1 VTKEF
6 TAMTRAH
13 SQPQHTSHLT
23 DIDLLCAHAGQG
35 SGDGSPLVT
44 PLVQSTTYCRDG
56 IESTAPHAYS
66 RVSNPT
72 VDALEA
78 TLGRLENAPPG
89 VCFGTG
95 LGAETAL
102 FLALLRAGDHA
113 VCGRAVY
120 GGTTRLFEK
129 ILEPLGVACTFLDA
143 TNPAEVAAAVRPNT
157 RLIFIETP
165 ANPTLELT
173 DIRAIARIAKTAG
186 ALLAVDNTFLTP
198 VLQQPLELGAD
209 ITVSS
214 TTKFIEGHSAALGG
228 VIVSRNTS
236 VLERVRFIRK
246 CTGGI
251 IAPLNAWLTLQ
262 GIKTLPIRL
271 RAQSQN
277 AARIAHW
284 LAERDEVTGVN
295 YPGLDSF
302 PQSDLANA
310 QHRGCHGA
318 VLSFDFEQGDTF
330 ARAFVTNLRHCRLVE
345 HVGSV
350 ETLITHPASMT
361 HADLTTAQRL
371 SVGIT
376 DGLVRLSVGLEDADT
391 IIADIE
397 QALAAASEICERNSV
412 QKGAER
418 CLASV

>member
-1 VTKEF
+1 
-6 TAMTRAH
+6 MTRAH
-13 SQPQHTSHLT
+13 SQPSTAPIPRGFT
-23 DIDLLCAHAGQG
+23 DIDLICAHAGQG
-35 SGDGSPLVT
+35 SGDGTPLVT

-72 VDALEA
+72 VAALEE

-102 FLALLRAGDHA
+102 FLALLKAGDHA

-129 ILEPLGVACTFLDA
+129 ILEPLGVTCTFVDA
-143 TNPAEVAAAVRPNT
+143 TNTAEVAAAVRPNT
-157 RLIFIETP
+157 KLIFIETP

-186 ALLAVDNTFLTP
+186 GGAGALLAVDNTFLTP
-198 VLQQPLELGAD
+198 VLQQPLDLGAD

-228 VIVSRNTS
+228 VIVSRDAS

-277 AARIAHW
+277 AARIAAW
-284 LAERDEVTGVN
+284 LAERKEVAGVN

-302 PQSDLANA
+302 PQADLAAA
-310 QHRGCHGA
+310 QHRGSHGA
-318 VLSFDFEQGDTF
+318 VLSFDFAAGDGGVF

-361 HADLTTAQRL
+361 HADLTTEQRL

-391 IIADIE
+391 IIADLE
-397 QALAAASEICERNSV
+397 RAFVAAADICA
-412 QKGAER
+412 KGAER

>member
-1 VTKEF
+1 MARTDF
-6 TAMTRAH
+6 TPNRF
-13 SQPQHTSHLT
+13 S
-23 DIDLLCAHAGQG
+23 DLDLICAHAGQG

-72 VDALEA
+72 VAALEA
-78 TLGRLENAPPG
+78 TLGRLESAPPG

-129 ILEPLGVACTFLDA
+129 ILEPLGVSCTFVDA
-143 TNPAEVAAAVRPNT
+143 TNPAVVAAAVRPNT

-228 VIVSRNTS
+228 VIVSRNET

-251 IAPLNAWLTLQ
+251 IAPFNAWLTLQ
-262 GIKTLPIRL
+262 GLKTLPIRL
-271 RAQSQN
+271 RTQSDN
-277 AARIAHW
+277 TARIAAW
-284 LAERDEVTGVN
+284 LADRPEVTGVN
-295 YPGLDSF
+295 YPGLESF
-302 PQSDLANA
+302 PQADLAAA
-310 QHRGCHGA
+310 QHRGHHGA
-318 VLSFDFEQGDTF
+318 VLSFDFAAGDRF
-330 ARAFVTNLRHCRLVE
+330 ARAFVTGLTHCRLVE

-361 HADLTTAQRL
+361 HADLTPDQRRA
-371 SVGIT
+371 VGIS
-376 DGLVRLSVGLEDADT
+376 DGLVRLSVGLEDFRT
-391 IIADIE
+391 IIADFE
-397 QALAAASEICERNSV
+397 TAFADAAVSCGLGRE
-412 QKGAER
+412 GAGR
-418 CLASV
+418 CLANA

>member
-1 VTKEF
+1 MARIDSPESVL
-6 TAMTRAH
+6 
-13 SQPQHTSHLT
+13 S

-35 SGDGSPLVT
+35 DGDGSPLVT

-56 IESTAPHAYS
+56 IGSAAPHAYS

-89 VCFGTG
+89 VCFGAG

-102 FLALLRAGDHA
+102 FLALLKAGDHA
-113 VCGRAVY
+113 VCARAVY

-129 ILEPLGVACTFLDA
+129 ILEPLGVACTFVDA
-143 TNPAEVAAAVRPNT
+143 TNPAAVVAAVRANT
-157 RLIFIETP
+157 KLIFIETP

-228 VIVSRNTS
+228 VVVSRNTG
-236 VLERVRFIRK
+236 VLDRVRFIRK

-262 GIKTLPIRL
+262 GLKTLPVRL
-271 RAQSQN
+271 RAQSDN
-277 AARIAHW
+277 AARIAAW
-284 LAERDEVTGVN
+284 LADREEVNGVN

-302 PQSDLANA
+302 PQSDLAAA
-310 QHRGCHGA
+310 QHRGRHGA
-318 VLSFDFEQGDTF
+318 VLSFDFAQGDAF
-330 ARAFVTNLRHCRLVE
+330 ARAFVTSLRHCRLVE

-350 ETLITHPASMT
+350 ETLVTHPASMT
-361 HADLTTAQRL
+361 HADLSADQRRAA
-371 SVGIT
+371 GIS
-376 DGLVRLSVGLEDADT
+376 DGLVRLSVGLEDFRT
-391 IIADIE
+391 IIADFG
-397 QALAAASEICERNSV
+397 AAFADASVSCGLGRE
-412 QKGAER
+412 GAGR
-418 CLASV
+418 CLANA